1 MAMKKK
7 PNKNDLIFKINTAM
21 FIAVPIL
28 IIIVGIAL
36 TYLIATSDMPDWL
49 KFMLLR

>member
-1 MAMKKK
+1 MKKN
-7 PNKNDLIFKINTAM
+7 PNKNDLIFKINTVM

-28 IIIVGIAL
+28 IIIIGIAL
-36 TYLIATSDMPDWL
+36 TYFIATSDMPDWL

>member
-7 PNKNDLIFKINTAM
+7 PNKDDLIFKINTAM

-28 IIIVGIAL
+28 IIIIGIVL
-36 TYLIATSDMPDWL
+36 TYLVVTSDMPDWL
-49 KFMLLR
+49 KFILLY